1 MKEFDSEVVSG
12 DRMLARTAA
21 NRAVLERVQ
30 GSGSEGQEGQP
41 LAPMIGAR
49 SAGHKDSVGSH
60 KDSAGL
66 VPRIDAGFDS
76 GHRFAMLGA
85 IFRPMRQ
92 FLLWNF
98 DGDEESEISPEMR
111 SGDPDSPDH
120 E

>member
-1 MKEFDSEVVSG
+1 MKEFDSEFVSG

-41 LAPMIGAR
+41 LAPMIRAR
-49 SAGHKDSVGSH
+49 SGHSDSV
-60 KDSAGL
+60 GL

>member
-21 NRAVLERVQ
+21 NEAVLVRIQ
-30 GSGSEGQEGQP
+30 GSTAVDQEGQL
-41 LAPMIGAR
+41 LAPMVRAT
-49 SAGHKDSVGSH
+49 SGHGESV
-60 KDSAGL
+60 GL

-92 FLLWNF
+92 FLLWTF
-98 DGDEESEISPEMR
+98 DGDEESEISPDLR
-111 SGDPDSPDH
+111 STDSAKPDH